1 VQFGGLG
8 GIVVCY
14 AFNGAG
20 SAGTTTISAAPL
32 GPTPY
37 WCSLTSGSTMTVS
50 TLGTSFANATAAT
63 AQPFT
68 TILLGNGSG
77 GVLGGLLGG
86 VCLDPGTTCVGRG
99 STHSTAIAWTGDSIT
114 FGAAAAPSR
123 PPTVLR
129 NALPG
134 RTVYNLGIGGSI
146 TSACVTR
153 AQGAFASGTKTL
165 VYLCG
170 VNDLAAD
177 ANGATT
183 FAAAQVVLDQYRLAG
198 RKVVPVLL
206 TPWALAGAWTAGR
219 QTQTDAFN
227 AAMQAWCTTNSIT
240 CVSTASLGT
249 GSPAQLQ
256 AGYDSGDGLHLN
268 AAGATALAALVQA
281 ANP

>member
-1 VQFGGLG
+1 
-8 GIVVCY
+8 
-14 AFNGAG
+14 
-20 SAGTTTISAAPL
+20 
-32 GPTPY
+32 
-37 WCSLTSGSTMTVS
+37 VS
-50 TLGTSFANATAAT
+50 
-63 AQPFT
+63 
-68 TILLGNGSG
+68 
-77 GVLGGLLGG
+77 
-86 VCLDPGTTCVGRG
+86 DR
-99 STHSTAIAWTGDSIT
+99 
-114 FGAAAAPSR
+114 
-123 PPTVLR
+123 
-129 NALPG
+129 
-134 RTVYNLGIGGSI
+134 IGGSI